1 MADRARDEHETL
13 NPYRDF
19 LPDEDFT
26 FEQLHAGEPIY
37 SAGGERRDT
46 LWPAALTV
54 LVLLVG
60 GWGLVQTQ
68 SLWQPLLPPDLAKLV
83 STMTHTDV
91 TTAQP
96 DPNPLPSAAPY
107 VPLAAPTPTSDR
119 EIANAPGAESGT
131 PVAPS
136 TTPDVATLNADAADA
151 TNTAS
156 SETTMNSETEPAPA
170 PLPPPKAD
178 PADPYQT
185 RAVAVGLHP
194 GLSPGLLTRMSPTD
208 YRNAAIAIRKAL
220 SETKDGEKLVWPHKQ
235 NQKLASFEV
244 HFVRGAT
251 PECRRYVVTVTKDR
265 WSTTAQPMEKCGLG
279 ESATKRSS

>member
-1 MADRARDEHETL
+1 MADRARDEHVTL

-37 SAGGERRDT
+37 AAGTERRDT
-46 LWPAALTV
+46 FLPAALTV
-54 LVLLVG
+54 AVLLVG
-60 GWGLVQTQ
+60 GWGLVQTK
-68 SLWQPLLPPDLAKLV
+68 STWEPLLPPDLSTLV
-83 STMTHTDV
+83 NTTTHATAP
-91 TTAQP
+91 TAQA
-96 DPNPLPSAAPY
+96 DQNPLPSATPY
-107 VPLAAPTPTSDR
+107 VPLAASPPVPDR
-119 EIANAPGAESGT
+119 EIANAPGAEAGT
-131 PVAPS
+131 PVEPS
-136 TTPDVATLNADAADA
+136 TTPDVATINADA
-151 TNTAS
+151 TEVAS
-156 SETTMNSETEPAPA
+156 SETTTNSEIEPAPA
-170 PLPPPKAD
+170 PLPTPKAD

-220 SETKDGEKLVWPHKQ
+220 TETKDGEKLVWPQQQ

-244 HFVRGAT
+244 HFVRSAT

-265 WSTTAQPMEKCGLG
+265 WSTTAQPMEKCG
-279 ESATKRSS
+279 SSDSTTKRSS